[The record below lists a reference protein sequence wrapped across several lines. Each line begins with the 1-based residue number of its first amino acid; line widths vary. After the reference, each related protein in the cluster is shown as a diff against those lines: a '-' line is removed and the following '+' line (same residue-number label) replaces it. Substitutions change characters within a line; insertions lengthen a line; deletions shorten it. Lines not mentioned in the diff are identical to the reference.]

1 MRAIAEQL
9 EYPVE
14 WAMLVLSFDT
24 KVEGQVLR
32 ALNTFRN
39 FTPQLSILLH

>member
-1 MRAIAEQL
+1 MRAISEQL

-24 KVEGQVLR
+24 KVEGQV
-32 ALNTFRN
+32 
-39 FTPQLSILLH
+39 

>member
-24 KVEGQVLR
+24 KVEGQV
-32 ALNTFRN
+32 
-39 FTPQLSILLH
+39 